1 MKKTLGCLLLIM
13 LLVVAGC
20 SFGGNHKLSSKK
32 SEESK
37 QETVKKESEEE
48 KDPKVAHYKK
58 IKEKIAKGIKDAPSL
73 DKLDPLMTEKSFTNS
88 KGIQG
93 WKD

>member
-37 QETVKKESEEE
+37 QETVKRIGRRERPKKLHTIKIRKNSES
-48 KDPKVAHYKK
+48 
-58 IKEKIAKGIKDAPSL
+58 
-73 DKLDPLMTEKSFTNS
+73 
-88 KGIQG
+88 
-93 WKD
+93 